1 MMATM
6 KLSVALLVVLLL
18 IAAPAQGLTT
28 GLDLYSQRRVCRLRL
43 SMAPSADSNSD
54 GGGIVHD
61 DMLFIEH
68 NSMGTKKSMAWN
80 DQRRRFLHEKHV
92 SPGESQLQGMKVL
105 QGTFFPSGDLS
116 SDYYRYAFWRALQR
130 FVSATNSVFGT
141 QALLLALG
149 FKTNK
154 LGEQLQSHDSS
165 YRYIY
170 LRVARYFVSMQD

>member
-1 MMATM
+1 MQLSHRMMATM
-6 KLSVALLVVLLL
+6 KLSVALLVVLL
-18 IAAPAQGLTT
+18 IAAHCLTT
-28 GLDLYSQRRVCRLRL
+28 GLDLYSQQRLCRLRV
-43 SMAPSADSNSD
+43 SMTPTADSYSD

-68 NSMGTKKSMAWN
+68 NSMGAKKSMAWDN
-80 DQRRRFLHEKHV
+80 QRRRFLHEKHV

-116 SDYYRYAFWRALQR
+116 VDYYRYAFWRALQR

-154 LGEQLQSHDSS
+154 LGENPAAATVDDRL
-165 YRYIY
+165 
-170 LRVARYFVSMQD
+170 

>member
-1 MMATM
+1 MMAK
-6 KLSVALLVVLLL
+6 KLSLSPVALLVVLL
-18 IAAPAQGLTT
+18 IAAHCLTT

-43 SMAPSADSNSD
+43 SSMVPAAESYSD
-54 GGGIVHD
+54 EGGIVHDD

-68 NSMGTKKSMAWN
+68 NSMGTKKFMAWD

-154 LGEQLQSHDSS
+154 LG
-165 YRYIY
+165 R
-170 LRVARYFVSMQD
+170 